1 MSQWFFVIAAYGV
14 AVVGT
19 GAILI
24 DSYRSMRRAED
35 AADKVRRR

>member
-1 MSQWFFVIAAYGV
+1 MNQWFFVIAAYGV
-14 AVVGT
+14 AVLGT

-24 DSYRSMRRAED
+24 ESFLAMRRAEN